1 MVGSAGGPIGAC
13 RWWMVG
19 GGWGGVEEFQGA
31 AGLGA
36 EAGCVAVE
44 AFEGAA
50 IVYQVLVGDGGLG
63 LGAADLEHGANFG
76 LLANHLVLHEDGLED
91 QDAVEAPAG
100 DDQLIDEVEAG
111 GGLGLVLGEVL
122 FHGVEVLSG
131 FGFEDDQVGGE
142 AVGEAGAAGAGA
154 AFWGGGGAGFGAVC
168 AGGIDAF
175 LAGHGG
181 SLERR

>member
-63 LGAADLEHGANFG
+63 LGAADLEHGADFG
-76 LLANHLVLHEDGLED
+76 LLSNHLVLHEHGLED

-100 DDQLIDEVEAG
+100 DDELIDEVEAG
-111 GGLGLVLGEVL
+111 AGLGLVLGEV
-122 FHGVEVLSG
+122 FFAHGVEILLG
-131 FGFEDDQVGGE
+131 FVFEDDQVGGE
-142 AVGEAGAAGAGA
+142 SVGEAGGAGAGA
-154 AFWGGGGAGFGAVC
+154 
-168 AGGIDAF
+168 
-175 LAGHGG
+175 
-181 SLERR
+181 SL